1 MEAKATARTVL
12 VVPRKTR
19 LVTRLIQGK
28 SVEDATNMLSNMNKK
43 SARLVNK
50 VLLSATANAE
60 NNLKLDR
67 NNLFVKSA
75 YVNDGPIL
83 KRHRFGSRSHI
94 DRHDKKTSHITVIVA
109 EKAVKAKAVK
119 ETVKETKKEEKVE
132 KKVVK
137 KETTKKVATKKATK
151 TKKENYKEVNLWDKK

>member
-43 SARLVNK
+43 SARLVSK

-67 NNLFVKSA
+67 NNLYVKSA

-83 KRHRFGSRSHI
+83 KRHRFGSRGHI
-94 DRHDKKTSHITVIVA
+94 DRHDKKTSHITVVVA
-109 EKAVKAKAVK
+109 EKAVKAKATKIVK
-119 ETVKETKKEEKVE
+119 EVKKEEKVE

-151 TKKENYKEVNLWDKK
+151 TKKEN

>member
-67 NNLFVKSA
+67 NNLYVKSA
-75 YVNDGPIL
+75 YVNDGLIL

-109 EKAVKAKAVK
+109 ERAVKAKATK
-119 ETVKETKKEEKVE
+119 IVKETKKEEKVE

-151 TKKENYKEVNLWDKK
+151 TKKEN

>member
-67 NNLFVKSA
+67 NNLYVKSA

-109 EKAVKAKAVK
+109 EKAIKAKAAK
-119 ETVKETKKEEKVE
+119 TVKETKKEE
-132 KKVVK
+132 KVVK

-151 TKKENYKEVNLWDKK
+151 TKKEN

>member
-28 SVEDATNMLSNMNKK
+28 SVIDATNMLGNMNKK

-67 NNLFVKSA
+67 NNLYVKSA

-109 EKAVKAKAVK
+109 EKAVKAKATK
-119 ETVKETKKEEKVE
+119 IVKETKKEEKVE

-151 TKKENYKEVNLWDKK
+151 TKKEN

>member
-109 EKAVKAKAVK
+109 EKAVKAKAAK
-119 ETVKETKKEEKVE
+119 TVKETKKEE
-132 KKVVK
+132 KVVK

-151 TKKENYKEVNLWDKK
+151 TKKEN